1 MEKAGRNLVILEI
14 ILLVIIN
21 VILGNNILEGM
32 FIIFEFMV
40 IRTILGAKHYDNQIQ
55 CLIMT
60 SILLTSIFMV
70 LKINFWLAILMTII
84 EAFILS
90 NQNID
95 IEKLK
100 EFVNNCL
107 TEGFMY
113 KQKSKY
119 HNIDDYIAKY
129 PNSKKIKIF
138 EQKLRESTDKR
149 LYPIYK
155 VRFYEK
161 TKKGKAVPLSYVSEK
176 TGVEE
181 RRVVECLNSIQTCF
195 EIYCSEEVIENNDD
209 KRKLIQK

>member
-176 TGVEE
+176 TGVD
-181 RRVVECLNSIQTCF
+181 N
-195 EIYCSEEVIENNDD
+195 
-209 KRKLIQK
+209 